1 MNALIET
8 NGVSLRPDVRRRS
21 APLYFAL
28 TYCISWTG
36 ALALVA
42 PKLLHGEPI
51 PKFTGLMMFP
61 IMLLGPAFA
70 SIVLTARSEGR
81 EGIRALARRMNPLRI
96 PPRWTPV
103 LLIPPLL
110 VLAVLGSFA
119 LLVSNQFAP
128 NHFWVGMGF
137 GVVAGL
143 VEEIGWMGYAFPAL
157 AEKRNALSAAVI
169 LGLLWSLWHIPV
181 VDYLGTATPHGRYW
195 VPYFLAFMAA
205 MTAMRVLICWTY
217 VHTRSVALAQML
229 HAASTGSLVVFSPPV
244 SAAGETLWYFAYAA
258 VLWCVVA
265 AIVRFTGPALSKT
278 SR

>member
-1 MNALIET
+1 MDTLVDR
-8 NGVSLRPDVRRRS
+8 NGIPLRPATRLRS

-28 TYCISWTG
+28 TYCISWAG

-42 PKLLHGEPI
+42 PRLLQHEPI

-61 IMLLGPAFA
+61 IMLLGPAIA
-70 SIVLTARSEGR
+70 GIVLTARSER
-81 EGIRALARRMNPLRI
+81 WDGIRALGRRMNPLRI
-96 PPRWTPV
+96 PGRWTAV
-103 LLIPPLL
+103 LLIPPVL
-110 VLAVLGSFA
+110 VLAVLSSFA
-119 LLVSNQFAP
+119 LLVSTRFTP
-128 NHFWVGMGF
+128 NHFFVGLGF

-157 AEKRNALSAAVI
+157 SKKRNALSAAVI

-181 VDYLGTATPHGRYW
+181 IDYLGTATPHGRYW
-195 VPYFLAFMAA
+195 LPYFLAFTAA

-229 HAASTGSLVVFSPPV
+229 HATSTGALVVFSPRV
-244 SAAGETLWYFAYAA
+244 SAAGETLWYIAYAA
-258 VLWCVVA
+258 VLWSVVA
-265 AIVRFTGPALSKT
+265 AVVRIAGPMLGRT